1 MISLNG
7 PRLVDAVL
15 CIVAVEAVALA
26 VRRRRTGR
34 GPALGPLLAFL
45 GSGAALLVALRA
57 ALAGAPAWTVPAA
70 LAAAGL
76 LHLRHLRDLARPPA
90 GAGGRAGPPG

>member
-1 MISLNG
+1 MIPLTG
-7 PRLVDAVL
+7 PRLVDLVL
-15 CIVAVEAVALA
+15 VVVAAEAVALV

-34 GPALGPLLAFL
+34 GPTFGPLLAFL

-57 ALAGAPAWTVPAA
+57 ALADAAWWAVPAA

-76 LHLRHLRDLARPPA
+76 LHLRHLRDLARLVERGEEVA
-90 GAGGRAGPPG
+90 